1 MSDDIEKPRNSKIS
15 RRRMLQVGAVATAT
29 ILVPGI
35 ALAADWIR
43 VNSVPLTSTV
53 PGRSSIM
60 KARPVVPQVEAR
72 FQTVGYTPPQ
82 PRAAAGPA
90 RSLAMYNP
98 HTGESINVVYSEN
111 GYYIPGALREIN
123 IFFLTFPPNLSN
135 QIITDCSTFFTRF
148 LQKTAT
154 TKLSIFSP

>member
-1 MSDDIEKPRNSKIS
+1 MNDNVDKSQVETIT

-35 ALAADWIR
+35 ALADDWIR
-43 VNSVPLTSTV
+43 VNSVPLTSAV

-60 KARPVVPQVEAR
+60 KARPVVPQYEAR
-72 FQTVGYTPPQ
+72 YQTVRYTPPQ
-82 PRAAAGPA
+82 PQAASGPA

-111 GYYIPGALREIN
+111 GY
-123 IFFLTFPPNLSN
+123 
-135 QIITDCSTFFTRF
+135 
-148 LQKTAT
+148 
-154 TKLSIFSP
+154 